1 MWITFRGAR
10 ENRRKAAHGQ
20 PATPVI
26 ALAPRSPSA
35 PRAYPECGF
44 PPPDA
49 SRPLCPR
56 KIGIALWRPLRS
68 APKGVRSLSLVRQS
82 PRQLSETCAEN
93 RSIDSWIDAM
103 PATACSG
110 QAIGMMSLARRIRG
124 CGRERRKIDRRR
136 HDKGGPGRI
145 TQPGPSLS
153 ERENTRCGQNA
164 PLREREAMIID

>member
-1 MWITFRGAR
+1 MGSR
-10 ENRRKAAHGQ
+10 Q
-20 PATPVI
+20 PPVI
-26 ALAPRSPSA
+26 ALAPRSPSV

-49 SRPLCPR
+49 PRPLFPR
-56 KIGIALWRPLRS
+56 NIGIALWRPSLK
-68 APKGVRSLSLVRQS
+68 APKGMGSPSLVRQS
-82 PRQLSETCAEN
+82 PRQLSETSAEN
-93 RSIDSWIDAM
+93 RPIDSWIDAM